1 MQYYYDIYLH
11 FDDYYINYY
20 EWDESEHFNRLPI
33 FKVES
38 VRPFLDNV
46 VKVDIDYKNIIISD
60 GIISLGLEFIDN
72 KVIYVSSLPYEDELK
87 INKMVANKEDTLS
100 FTIINKKENILI
112 TNIDRMKKEYIN
124 ILEKDSGDLIK
135 LLYYEITGELSN
147 NVDKM
152 RKFLH
157 NDICA
162 NFREQYYKLYDMIM
176 IGD

>member
-11 FDDYYINYY
+11 FDDHYINYY

-38 VRPFLDNV
+38 VRPFLDNEI
-46 VKVDIDYKNIIISD
+46 KLLIDFKNIIISD
-60 GIISLGLEFIDN
+60 GIVSLGLELIDN
-72 KVIYVSSLPYEDELK
+72 KVIYISSLPYEDELK
-87 INKMVANKEDTLS
+87 INRIVAKLLEPLNFD
-100 FTIINKKENILI
+100 IIKKRNNVLI
-112 TNIDRMKKEYIN
+112 TNIDKMKKEYIN
-124 ILEKDSGDLIK
+124 MLEKDSGDLIK
-135 LLYYEITGELSN
+135 LLYYEVTGELSN

-152 RKFLH
+152 RNFLH